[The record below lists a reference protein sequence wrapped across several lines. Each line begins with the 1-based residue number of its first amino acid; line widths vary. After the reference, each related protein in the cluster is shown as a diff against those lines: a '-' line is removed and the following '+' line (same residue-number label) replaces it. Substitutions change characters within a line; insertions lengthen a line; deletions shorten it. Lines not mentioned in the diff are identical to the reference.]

1 MLRRVRAADSIAL
14 GSLRRRVT
22 SLAIAALVL
31 RRCSTS
37 ALIRSNCCDAEFIS
51 ARVRIVTETHIA
63 NVARMIVVNTTHDGT
78 MPPRR
83 RMSVRVPSSSSESSR
98 AGAKVGI
105 ARVATRCVRSRLS
118 TQYVLAALFKEHL
131 QVFNKFHAGAGG
143 HRPITIQT
151 QKHGPLGSG
160 EPHAGHSHDVCCCQ
174 LMTIY

>member
-1 MLRRVRAADSIAL
+1 
-14 GSLRRRVT
+14 
-22 SLAIAALVL
+22 VL

-51 ARVRIVTETHIA
+51 ARVLTVTETHNA

-98 AGAKVGI
+98 AGARDGI
-105 ARVATRCVRSRLS
+105 ARVATRCARSRLS

-131 QVFNKFHAGAGG
+131 QVFNKFPVGAGV
-143 HRPITIQT
+143 HHPITRQV
-151 QKHGPLGSG
+151 QRHKPRGSG
-160 EPHAGHSHDVCCCQ
+160 RASRGPQ
-174 LMTIY
+174 LNRSLLPTEVHIY